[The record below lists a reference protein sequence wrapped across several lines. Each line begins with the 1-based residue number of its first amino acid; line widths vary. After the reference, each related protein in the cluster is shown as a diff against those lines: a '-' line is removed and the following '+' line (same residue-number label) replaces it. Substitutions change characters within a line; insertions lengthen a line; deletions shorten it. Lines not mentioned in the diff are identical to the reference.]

1 MTNKSASIEESSLNT
16 NVVEEQNSNSN
27 SNSRSTSP
35 VVADDGGGGDHD
47 HEEAVKSESESEV
60 KSKSKSDSEESEEA
74 SNKRSSLKRTRSPS
88 PSQTNPSKQ
97 AKLGYSI
104 MNILSGEKKEKSG
117 VKSTNN
123 KENTEVDE
131 TSDEPSPNLLQ
142 SPLQSQQQPA
152 NPLNPFL
159 LNPFLAAFSSL
170 AAQNSASAV
179 LQQQQSL
186 LNNISNL
193 AMLSNLNG
201 TQKQQQ
207 NEFWPWLNMAAMS
220 ALYGLDSSEN

>member
-1 MTNKSASIEESSLNT
+1 MTNKSASLEESSLNT
-16 NVVEEQNSNSN
+16 NVVEENSN
-27 SNSRSTSP
+27 SNSRSNSP
-35 VVADDGGGGDHD
+35 VVADDGGGGD

-60 KSKSKSDSEESEEA
+60 KLKSKSDSEESEEA

-117 VKSTNN
+117 IKSTNN
-123 KENTEVDE
+123 KENTEIDE
-131 TSDEPSPNLLQ
+131 ASDEPSPNLLQ
-142 SPLQSQQQPA
+142 SPLSQQQQPA

-170 AAQNSASAV
+170 AAQNSASAA